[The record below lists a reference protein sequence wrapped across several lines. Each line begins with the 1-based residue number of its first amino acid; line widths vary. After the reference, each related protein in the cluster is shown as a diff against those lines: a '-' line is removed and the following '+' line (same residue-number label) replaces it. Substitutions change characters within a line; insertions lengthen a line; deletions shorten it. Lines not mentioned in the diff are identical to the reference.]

1 MTIIDEVS
9 NPSFISK
16 SKAYVVLFEKE
27 GLGTYLGLQLK
38 KLSFSQEEIEDSAIT
53 EIKKTVETVTK
64 KFLITIS
71 EIFNISDNWMV
82 LFISKIEQINR

>member
-16 SKAYVVLFEKE
+16 SKACVVLFEKE

-38 KLSFSQEEIEDSAIT
+38 KLSFSQKEIEDSAIT

-64 KFLITIS
+64 KFLMK
-71 EIFNISDNWMV
+71 IF
-82 LFISKIEQINR
+82 